1 MNHTTMEVPTLSQ
14 TFKYMANNHLIL
26 NGGNHLYRNV
36 KINFPTKQLLAPII
50 VLIIW
55 NMTTHLTFSL
65 DHWLLATA
73 QLIYMI
79 RIGLQ
84 IANNE

>member
-1 MNHTTMEVPTLSQ
+1 
-14 TFKYMANNHLIL
+14 
-26 NGGNHLYRNV
+26 
-36 KINFPTKQLLAPII
+36 
-50 VLIIW
+50 
-55 NMTTHLTFSL
+55 MTTHLTFSL

-84 IANNE
+84 IANLMSDLKRIAIAIAFQNIYAHSHNVYNDNRNTFDY

>member
-1 MNHTTMEVPTLSQ
+1 
-14 TFKYMANNHLIL
+14 
-26 NGGNHLYRNV
+26 
-36 KINFPTKQLLAPII
+36 
-50 VLIIW
+50 
-55 NMTTHLTFSL
+55 MTTHLTFSL

-84 IANNE
+84 IANLMSDLKEKLLNSLFKI